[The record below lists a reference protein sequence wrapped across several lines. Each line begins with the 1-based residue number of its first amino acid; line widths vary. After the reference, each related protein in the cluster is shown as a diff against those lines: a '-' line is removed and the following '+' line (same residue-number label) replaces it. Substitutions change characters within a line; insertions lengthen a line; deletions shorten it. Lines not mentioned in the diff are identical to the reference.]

1 MVPFDQAGLGE
12 SHAVMD
18 GGQVMKR
25 LNIMRFGVVGLG
37 GAALGAGALLAQAGA
52 AGPTARYEMRA
63 ETTSGLGAGMMS
75 GGAGGNGRPSLGSAM
90 SMAFGGGQ
98 QAHRSLTLELGS
110 TLSAPDGKPHADHF
124 MPAGAKLGV
133 SVPLKSPEVARGT
146 REVDRDPQ
154 KDFQRPKARM
164 LIFWGCGD
172 HVGPG
177 QPVVIDFSKI
187 AAGQVPPDLFSRSVP
202 LDRTVSPA
210 TSRTYGHWPNDDGK
224 SVRTDS
230 SLIGAHRIAGNYSP
244 EIAFNLNHDFMGALR
259 ATTAPQASGATLLGW
274 NALPDATGYYA
285 FMFGAKGTGRGEPTD
300 MVWWSSSSTRE
311 FGGGLT
317 DWLSPGTVA
326 RLVTAGT
333 VMAPQRTTCAIP
345 AEVKQA
351 AGEFM
356 MTSLYAYGPE
366 ENFAFPPR
374 PANPRVAWRPQ
385 WTARIKHRSVT
396 SVIAGLPGSDT
407 AEERREEAP
416 KCKRKRGLG
425 GLGGA
430 LGGALGSVVGGAAAG
445 NGC

>member
-1 MVPFDQAGLGE
+1 MKRSNVLYFVASGLGC
-12 SHAVMD
+12 
-18 GGQVMKR
+18 
-25 LNIMRFGVVGLG
+25 
-37 GAALGAGALLAQAGA
+37 AALGAGVLLAQAGA
-52 AGPTARYEMRA
+52 AGPVARYEMRA
-63 ETTSGLGAGMMS
+63 ETTSGLGAGMM
-75 GGAGGNGRPSLGSAM
+75 GGAGGGNGRPGMGSAM
-90 SMAFGGGQ
+90 SMAFGGGGQ

-110 TLSAPDGKPHADHF
+110 TLAAPGGQPHADHF
-124 MPAGAKLGV
+124 MPAGAKLGQ
-133 SVPLKSPEVARGT
+133 SVPLKTPEVRAT
-146 REVDRDPQ
+146 HEVERDPQ

-210 TSRTYGHWPNDDGK
+210 SSRTYGHWPNDDGK
-224 SVRTDS
+224 SVRNDS
-230 SLIGAHRIAGNYSP
+230 SLIGAHRVAGNYSP
-244 EIAFNLNHDFMGALR
+244 EIAFNLSHDFMGGLR
-259 ATTAPQASGATLLGW
+259 ATTAPQGSGSTLLGW

-285 FMFGAKGTGRGEPTD
+285 FLFGAKGAGRGEPTD

-317 DWLSPGTVA
+317 DWLAPATVS
-326 RLVTAGT
+326 RLVAAGT

-366 ENFAFPPR
+366 ESFAFPPR
-374 PANPRVAWRPQ
+374 PANPRLAWHPQ
-385 WTARIKHRSVT
+385 WTARIRHRSVT
-396 SVIAGLPGSDT
+396 SVIAGLPGSDGT
-407 AEERREEAP
+407 EERSEEAP

-425 GLGGA
+425 G
-430 LGGALGSVVGGAAAG
+430 ALGSVLSGAVPG